1 MRQLDEEAQSEAKRR
16 ARNLVADALQRV
28 AASHAAETTS
38 SLIELPS
45 DDMKGR
51 IIGREG
57 RNIRTLEHL
66 TGVDVI
72 VDDTPQAVV
81 LSSFDP
87 IRREI
92 AKITLLKLVEDGRIQ
107 PARIEE
113 MYYQS
118 KTEIDE
124 HIQQAGE
131 QAVFEANC
139 GDFHEEIV
147 KLLGRL
153 NYRTS
158 YGQNVLKHTLEV
170 VHLAGLMATELE
182 ANVKTAKR
190 AAMLHDVGKALTHEV
205 EGSHAAISTQ
215 YAKRY
220 GETPGV
226 IHAVEAHHY
235 EVQPQTVEAVL
246 LIAAD
251 AISGARPG
259 ARGDSLENYI
269 KRLAALEEL
278 AAKKPGVEKVYAL
291 QAGREIRVIVKPGE
305 INDDEA
311 ALLSH
316 EIAREIE
323 NDLEYPGQ
331 IKVTVIREF
340 RRNVEFAKYA
350 AASAFARCGGAT
362 TSRRSVPDE
371 RSRLG
376 ADQGH
381 ARGARAGGGALAGGG
396 GRDRLQHLHDPR
408 EAGSALRRAPRQ
420 REDAEG
426 RRPRQGD
433 RRRRLLRGGA
443 ARAALRALP
452 VRRRR
457 LRPGHDPAPR
467 ATGSAPAARR
477 PAAASAPARSASSPA
492 RCRCTANA
500 ASRPGCRSRW
510 AATRSARTASCP
522 PCAGARQSRR
532 PGEILAEVT
541 RLAAEGV
548 REITLLG
555 QNVNSWGRDL
565 APDVRTEF
573 GELLRACDAVDGI
586 ERIRFTSPHPKDFRR
601 EVIAAMADCDA
612 GLRARAPAAPVRAR
626 PGS

>member
-1 MRQLDEEAQSEAKRR
+1 MLVLAAVLISVLITGVIVVFGLQLFGGTSVSEARKEAETIRREAKIEAREDAVRVRAEVEREVVEQRARITKIEERVLAREDEVELRQKELTRREQGITDREVHVKELQDDLKEAKQRELTELERVAGMTVSEAKARLLKQSEELVRHDLARRVRQLDEEAQSEAKRR

-118 KTEIDE
+118 KAEIEE
-124 HIQQAGE
+124 HIVQAGE

-139 GDFHEEIV
+139 GEFHEEIV

-170 VHLAGLMATELE
+170 VHLVGLMATELD

-190 AAMLHDVGKALTHEV
+190 AAILHDIGKAVTHEI

-220 GETPGV
+220 GESPGV

-269 KRLAALEEL
+269 KRLEALEGL
-278 AAKKPGVEKVYAL
+278 AMKRNGVEKVYAL

-305 INDDEA
+305 IDDDQA

-316 EIAREIE
+316 EIARDIE
-323 NDLEYPGQ
+323 HELEYPGQ
-331 IKVTVIREF
+331 IKVTVIRES
-340 RRNVEFAKYA
+340 RSTEFA
-350 AASAFARCGGAT
+350 T
-362 TSRRSVPDE
+362 
-371 RSRLG
+371 
-376 ADQGH
+376 
-381 ARGARAGGGALAGGG
+381 
-396 GRDRLQHLHDPR
+396 
-408 EAGSALRRAPRQ
+408 
-420 REDAEG
+420 
-426 RRPRQGD
+426 
-433 RRRRLLRGGA
+433 
-443 ARAALRALP
+443 
-452 VRRRR
+452 
-457 LRPGHDPAPR
+457 
-467 ATGSAPAARR
+467 
-477 PAAASAPARSASSPA
+477 
-492 RCRCTANA
+492 
-500 ASRPGCRSRW
+500 
-510 AATRSARTASCP
+510 
-522 PCAGARQSRR
+522 
-532 PGEILAEVT
+532 
-541 RLAAEGV
+541 
-548 REITLLG
+548 
-555 QNVNSWGRDL
+555 
-565 APDVRTEF
+565 
-573 GELLRACDAVDGI
+573 
-586 ERIRFTSPHPKDFRR
+586 
-601 EVIAAMADCDA
+601 
-612 GLRARAPAAPVRAR
+612 
-626 PGS
+626 

>member
-1 MRQLDEEAQSEAKRR
+1 MLVLAAVLISVLITGVVVVFGLQLFGGTSVSEARKEAETIKREAKIEAREEAVRVRGEVEREVVEQRARITKIEERVLAREDEAELRQKELSRREQGIADREVHVRELQDDLKEAKQRELAELERVAGMTVNEAKARLLEQSEELVRHDLARRVRQLDEEAQSEAKRR

-118 KTEIDE
+118 KAEIEE
-124 HIQQAGE
+124 HIVQAGE

-139 GDFHEEIV
+139 GEFHEEIV

-170 VHLAGLMATELE
+170 VHLVGLMATELD

-190 AAMLHDVGKALTHEV
+190 AAILHDIGKAVTHEI

-220 GETPGV
+220 GESPGV

-269 KRLAALEEL
+269 KRLEALEGL
-278 AAKKPGVEKVYAL
+278 AMKRDGVEKVYAL

-305 INDDEA
+305 IDDDQA

-323 NDLEYPGQ
+323 HELEYPGQ
-331 IKVTVIREF
+331 IKVTVIRES
-340 RRNVEFAKYA
+340 RATEFAK
-350 AASAFARCGGAT
+350 
-362 TSRRSVPDE
+362 
-371 RSRLG
+371 
-376 ADQGH
+376 
-381 ARGARAGGGALAGGG
+381 
-396 GRDRLQHLHDPR
+396 
-408 EAGSALRRAPRQ
+408 
-420 REDAEG
+420 
-426 RRPRQGD
+426 
-433 RRRRLLRGGA
+433 
-443 ARAALRALP
+443 
-452 VRRRR
+452 
-457 LRPGHDPAPR
+457 
-467 ATGSAPAARR
+467 
-477 PAAASAPARSASSPA
+477 
-492 RCRCTANA
+492 
-500 ASRPGCRSRW
+500 
-510 AATRSARTASCP
+510 
-522 PCAGARQSRR
+522 
-532 PGEILAEVT
+532 
-541 RLAAEGV
+541 
-548 REITLLG
+548 
-555 QNVNSWGRDL
+555 
-565 APDVRTEF
+565 
-573 GELLRACDAVDGI
+573 
-586 ERIRFTSPHPKDFRR
+586 
-601 EVIAAMADCDA
+601 
-612 GLRARAPAAPVRAR
+612 
-626 PGS
+626 